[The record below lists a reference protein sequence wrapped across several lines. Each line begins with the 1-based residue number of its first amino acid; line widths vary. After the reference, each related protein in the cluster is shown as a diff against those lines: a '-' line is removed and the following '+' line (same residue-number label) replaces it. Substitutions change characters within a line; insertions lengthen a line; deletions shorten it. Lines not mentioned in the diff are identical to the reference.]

1 MLQDKLE
8 FLKKGEEAKDYE
20 VKKAKQERD
29 NLVAHYEN
37 MFKKKQ
43 QV

>member
-1 MLQDKLE
+1 
-8 FLKKGEEAKDYE
+8 

-43 QV
+43 QVW